1 MADSVWQTVTVSS
14 NPIYTSHMTAEA
26 VTCNVHTQLNAV
38 NCFSNILV
46 HLHWHSP
53 VLTKY

>member
-46 HLHWHSP
+46 HLH
-53 VLTKY
+53 